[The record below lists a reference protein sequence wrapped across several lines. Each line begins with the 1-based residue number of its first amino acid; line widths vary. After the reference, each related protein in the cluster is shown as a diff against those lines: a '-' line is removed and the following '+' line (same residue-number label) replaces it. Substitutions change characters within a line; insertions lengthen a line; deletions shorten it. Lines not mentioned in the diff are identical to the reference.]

1 MATPTLVDVSRGAID
16 VNLQSTTPGAIVR
29 RQLSGSLKTSYEAQ
43 WDTGGPGSNIKNSNP
58 WPFLG
63 GTTLTNSQVT
73 MFILEGTTDYQKQ
86 QMVAWRDQCIDPD
99 RDDTRDFTFQIT
111 VNSTFTST
119 GAWHGQSKYTCFA
132 RYFGSSDWNG
142 RVDRIYMGL
151 NNDISIGGN
160 ALTATASTTINELI
174 SKVATGDVNGIT
186 YSLSGISIWF
196 EDQEDDTLGPPDETN
211 HNFKSNFF
219 NDVCL
224 NDVDVEVSTRVL
236 ALDADDCIVET
247 TVTSGSS
254 DYVNNISGTFKSSNN
269 HVDITLGYLTQ
280 ADVTFPDAIDLSN
293 LVDSTTVTTDAMGA
307 TPVTV
312 TDVTFDADNFTVAGS
327 GLIAL
332 TGVQNNID
340 IGHYVTGSTPPGY
353 TSVLTGSETIAALE
367 FDDRHFTVSSDGSG
381 NIRILGESGDG
392 ITLES
397 PAGNPI
403 VDSADTIAF
412 DSSQFVVSRD
422 GTSSADST
430 SGTITLSQVYAQ
442 VFRAAISTAS
452 GTNQQN
458 SFFGDANGDIVVTHN
473 LGGAGSGFLDVVVQV
488 YDNNRMMI
496 LPEEVVIIDRNN
508 IRLEFAG
515 ETVTGTVIVTG

>member
-63 GTTLTNSQVT
+63 GTTLTNGQVT

-99 RDDTRDFTFQIT
+99 RDESRDFTFQIT

-174 SKVATGDVNGIT
+174 SKVATGDVSGIT

-254 DYVNNISGTFKSSNN
+254 DYVNNISGVLQSDNM
-269 HVDITLGYLTQ
+269 VDITLGYLTQ
-280 ADVTFPDAIDLSN
+280 ADVTFPDAIDLSG
-293 LVDSTTVTTDAMGA
+293 LVDSTTVTTDASGA

-312 TDVTFDADNFTVAGS
+312 TDVTFDADNFTVAS
-327 GLIAL
+327 DGLIAL

-340 IGHYVTGSTPPGY
+340 IGHFQTATPQAFVSILGNN
-353 TSVLTGSETIAALE
+353 ETISALE
-367 FDDRHFTVSSDGSG
+367 FDDRHFTLTTDGSG

-392 ITLES
+392 IGLES
-397 PAGNPI
+397 GQGNSI
-403 VDSADTIAF
+403 VDSADTIVF
-412 DSSQFVVSRD
+412 DSSQFTISPN
-422 GTSSADST
+422 GASAAAST
-430 SGTITLSQVYAQ
+430 AGTITLSQVYAQ
-442 VFRAAISTAS
+442 VFRAAISTS
-452 GTNQQN
+452 TGTNTAT

-473 LGGAGSGFLDVVVQV
+473 IGGAGSGFLDVVVQV